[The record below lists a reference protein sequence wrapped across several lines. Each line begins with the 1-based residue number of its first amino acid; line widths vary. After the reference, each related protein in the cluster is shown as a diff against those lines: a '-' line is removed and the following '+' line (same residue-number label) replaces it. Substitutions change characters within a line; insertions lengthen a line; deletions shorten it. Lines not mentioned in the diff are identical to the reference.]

1 MKRMP
6 RIPLKEWLYIIA
18 AWVFIMYFYGF
29 IAFWGMSDY
38 LQEGTVT
45 SYMAT
50 WPAHLEMILG
60 GVFFGLFFAAGNTFT
75 DRSSLRKKSLGY
87 IIAVRSVLYVVAW
100 FSVLI
105 GTAFLYGALEI
116 VPWSTLE
123 EIKNFPPLYLFSLF
137 AYFALFSILLNFV
150 LQVSRKFGPGNLSKL
165 ITGKYQNPIEEER
178 IFLFLDLKGSTA
190 IAEQLGHKTYSRF
203 LRDCYHDLTDIVLAN
218 RAEIYQYVGDEVV
231 LSWGV
236 REGLDELSCLKTFF
250 AYEEKLRDR
259 QSYYLAR
266 YETTPEFKG
275 GMDMGNVTAAEIGDI
290 KREIAYHGDVLN
302 TASRI
307 QGQCKIL
314 EKSLLV
320 SENLARHLTRM
331 NGFVKNLVGE
341 LELRG
346 NKEGRSGLQYW
357 NKGQLRGSGSRIDIS
372 GSNS

>member
-1 MKRMP
+1 MKRIP
-6 RIPLKEWLYIIA
+6 TIPLREWLHIIA
-18 AWVFIMYFYGF
+18 AWVSIMYLYGF
-29 IAFWGMSDY
+29 IAFWGMADY
-38 LQEGTVT
+38 LQEGIVT
-45 SYMAT
+45 NYMT
-50 WPAHLEMILG
+50 SWPAHLEMILG
-60 GVFFGLFFAAGNTFT
+60 GVFFGLLFAAVNTFT
-75 DRSSLRKKSLGY
+75 DRSPLRKKSLGY
-87 IIAVRSVLYVVAW
+87 IIAVRSALYVIAW
-100 FSVLI
+100 LSVLI

-123 EIKNFPPLYLFSLF
+123 EIKNLPPLYLISLF
-137 AYFALFSILLNFV
+137 AYFALFSILVNFI

-165 ITGKYQNPIEEER
+165 ITGRYQNPKEEER
-178 IFLFLDLKGSTA
+178 IFLFLDLKGSTG
-190 IAEQLGHKTYSRF
+190 IAEQLGHKTYSRL

-218 RAEIYQYVGDEVV
+218 QAEIYQYVGDEVV

-236 REGLDELSCLKTFF
+236 PEGLDDLNCVKTFF

-259 QSYYLAR
+259 DGYYLER

-275 GMDMGNVTAAEIGDI
+275 GMDMGSVTAAEIGDI

-314 EKSLLV
+314 QESLLV
-320 SENLARHLTRM
+320 SENLARNLTRM

-346 NKEGRSGLQYW
+346 KKKAVAVYSIGIRAN
-357 NKGQLRGSGSRIDIS
+357 
-372 GSNS
+372 

>member
-1 MKRMP
+1 MKQLP
-6 RIPLKEWLYIIA
+6 TIPYREWIYIIA

-29 IAFWGMSDY
+29 IAFWGMSEY

-45 SYMAT
+45 NYMAT
-50 WPAHLEMILG
+50 WPAHMEMVLG
-60 GVFFGLFFAAGNTFT
+60 GVFFGLLFAAVNTAT
-75 DRSSLRKKSLGY
+75 DRSPFRRKSLGY

-123 EIKNFPPLYLFSLF
+123 EIKDFPPLYLISLF

-165 ITGKYQNPIEEER
+165 ITGKYQNPKEEER
-178 IFLFLDLKGSTA
+178 IFLFLDLKGSTT
-190 IAEQLGHKTYSRF
+190 IAEQLGHKAYSRF
-203 LRDCYHDLTDIVLAN
+203 LRDCYHDLTDVVLAN

-236 REGLDELSCLKTFF
+236 QEGLDDLSCLKTFF
-250 AYEEKLRDR
+250 AYEEKLQDR
-259 QSYYLAR
+259 ESYYRQR
-266 YETTPEFKG
+266 YATSPEFKG
-275 GMDMGNVTAAEIGDI
+275 GMDMGIVTAAEIGDI

-307 QGQCKIL
+307 QGQCKVF

-320 SENLARHLTRM
+320 SGNLARNLTRM

-346 NKEGRSGLQYW
+346 KKKAVAVYSIGIRTN
-357 NKGQLRGSGSRIDIS
+357 
-372 GSNS
+372 